1 MGDHSIPKGQPRR
14 RHGSGWWRCEQMGH
28 EGNPAKVTGAPSTK
42 GSPFGLYASH
52 LGSVQAH
59 WGFMRAY
66 LGSIWTH
73 LHHQIFFYYGH
84 LCHRRIGVYMKHT
97 VRITNIQSDY
107 ELN

>member
-1 MGDHSIPKGQPRR
+1 
-14 RHGSGWWRCEQMGH
+14 MGH

-66 LGSIWTH
+66 LGSIWAHLGAVSPFGFYVDPSSSSNLLLLWTPLSQTH
-73 LHHQIFFYYGH
+73 RCLHETY
-84 LCHRRIGVYMKHT
+84 
-97 VRITNIQSDY
+97 S
-107 ELN
+107 